1 MAATSASARADS
13 PYPRLGVRRV
23 INARGCA
30 TLAGGT
36 LMSPEV
42 LAAYQAGAGAF
53 ALIDELQQAAGRR
66 IATITGAEAGY
77 VTSGA
82 AAGIVLATAACLA
95 GLDVHEME
103 RLPKA
108 TGVRKRVLMP
118 RSHRNGYEWSLQA
131 AGAQLAFFD
140 GAGGAPELRSAIDSC
155 TAAVFFV
162 ADREVPQLTL
172 ATTVEVAHAAGL
184 PVVVDAALALPP
196 VSNLRRLVATGA
208 DLVVFSG
215 GKSIRGPQASGF
227 IAGRADLALSVAL
240 QHQDMD
246 VRAETWSRRQLV
258 ASKQLARPPHNGLGR
273 GMKVG
278 KEEIV
283 ALLAALEEYVGRDH
297 KADQR
302 RWREL
307 ARQLAGRLNAVAGL
321 TVRVRERDP
330 SGRPVP
336 SVELVVDRELVG
348 RTADQLTVALLE
360 RDPIILLD
368 DAAGGEGRLRLDVE
382 NLLDAELDEL
392 VSAVADAANGG
403 VARTPVG
410 VT

>member
-1 MAATSASARADS
+1 
-13 PYPRLGVRRV
+13 
-23 INARGCA
+23 
-30 TLAGGT
+30 
-36 LMSPEV
+36 MSPEV

>member
-1 MAATSASARADS
+1 
-13 PYPRLGVRRV
+13 
-23 INARGCA
+23 
-30 TLAGGT
+30 
-36 LMSPEV
+36 MSPEV

-66 IATITGAEAGY
+66 IAAITGAEAGY

-108 TGVRKRVLMP
+108 TGERRRVLMP
-118 RSHRNGYEWSLQA
+118 LSHRNGYEWSLQA
-131 AGAQLAFFD
+131 AGAELAFFN
-140 GAGGAPELRSAIDSC
+140 GAAGAPELGSAIDSR
-155 TAAVFFV
+155 TAAVFFA
-162 ADREVPQLTL
+162 ADREAPPLTL
-172 ATTVEVAHAAGL
+172 ATTVEVAHFAGA

-227 IAGRADLALSVAL
+227 IAGRTDLLLSVAL

-246 VRAETWSRRQLV
+246 VRVETWSRRQLV

-283 ALLAALEEYVGRDH
+283 ALLAALEEYLGRDH
-297 KADQR
+297 EGEQR
-302 RWREL
+302 QWRKR
-307 ARQLAGRLNAVAGL
+307 AHQLADRLN
-321 TVRVRERDP
+321 TVPGVTARVRERDP

-336 SVELVVDRELVG
+336 SVELVVDQGCSG
-348 RTADQLTVALLE
+348 RTADELSVALLE
-360 RDPIILLD
+360 RDPVILLD
-368 DAAGGEGRLRLDVE
+368 DAAGLDGRLRLDVE
-382 NLLDAELDEL
+382 NLRDEELDEL
-392 VSAVADAANGG
+392 VAAVSAAASGDL
-403 VARTPVG
+403 ARAPLGLT
-410 VT
+410 

>member
-1 MAATSASARADS
+1 
-13 PYPRLGVRRV
+13 
-23 INARGCA
+23 
-30 TLAGGT
+30 
-36 LMSPEV
+36 MSPEV

-66 IATITGAEAGY
+66 IAAITGAEAGY

-108 TGVRKRVLMP
+108 TGERRRVLMP
-118 RSHRNGYEWSLQA
+118 LSHRNGYEWSLQA
-131 AGAQLAFFD
+131 AGAELAFFN
-140 GAGGAPELRSAIDSC
+140 GAAGAPELGSAIDSR
-155 TAAVFFV
+155 TAAVFFA
-162 ADREVPQLTL
+162 ADREAPPLTL
-172 ATTVEVAHAAGL
+172 ATTVEVAHFAGA

-227 IAGRADLALSVAL
+227 IAGRTDLLLSVAL
-240 QHQDMD
+240 QHQDME

-283 ALLAALEEYVGRDH
+283 ALLAALEEYLGRDH
-297 KADQR
+297 EGEQR
-302 RWREL
+302 QWRKR
-307 ARQLAGRLNAVAGL
+307 AHQLADRLN
-321 TVRVRERDP
+321 TVPGVTARVRERDP

-336 SVELVVDRELVG
+336 SVELVVDQGCSG
-348 RTADQLTVALLE
+348 RTADELSVALLE
-360 RDPIILLD
+360 CDPVILLD
-368 DAAGGEGRLRLDVE
+368 DAAGLDGRLRLDVE
-382 NLLDAELDEL
+382 NLRDEELDEL
-392 VSAVADAANGG
+392 VAAVSAAASGDL
-403 VARTPVG
+403 ARAPLGLT
-410 VT
+410 